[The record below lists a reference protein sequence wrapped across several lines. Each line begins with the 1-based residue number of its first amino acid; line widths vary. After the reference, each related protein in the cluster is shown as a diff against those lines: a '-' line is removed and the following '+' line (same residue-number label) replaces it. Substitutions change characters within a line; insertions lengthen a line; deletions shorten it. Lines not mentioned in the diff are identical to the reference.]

1 MDDPKLA
8 TIGGYLHAEFPD
20 HPIQCFE
27 DPACAGWLFRID
39 DNHGRPIHWLLASND
54 YLKNHTVDAISD
66 YLRQHQVGQ
75 RLRAVAPGLL
85 RLMSEGLRELSQG

>member
-20 HPIQCFE
+20 HAIQCFE

-39 DNHGRPIHWLLASND
+39 DNHGRPTHWLLASND
-54 YLKNHTVDAISD
+54 YLESHTVDAIGD
-66 YLRQHQVGQ
+66 YLGRHQVGK
-75 RLRAVAPGLL
+75 RLMEVVPALL
-85 RLMSEGLRELSQG
+85 RLMNDGPRIG